1 MGSVDAEDA
10 IPRIIAKA
18 CSSIVV
24 SVEYRLAPAHVWPA
38 AHEDCYEAAKY
49 CIEHAGDW
57 GADPK
62 RGIVISG
69 ASAGGNLAIS
79 TALRLA
85 DEGLGSKVSGVAAM
99 VPVTVHPDAVPE
111 QLKAKYTSY
120 DEHANH
126 TVNTKDAMEAFFSE
140 LTHQSEEEG

>member
-57 GADPK
+57 GADTE